1 MRFFAAILVPLFI
14 AAPAHADPARDALAE
29 VAKCVDIADSAER
42 LKCFDRAAALAKTA
56 LAPPSRPTGE
66 TRSFLDWFGFSKPP
80 APPKTAEEFG
90 KPAPP
95 PDADGITSVTSS
107 VLEFARTS
115 RGLSVFILENGQ
127 IWRQLEGDTSVVRDP
142 APGAPMKVTI
152 ENGFLGSYNLTI
164 EGRHGLIKVTRLK

>member
-1 MRFFAAILVPLFI
+1 MRFFPAVLVLLSM
-14 AAPAHADPARDALAE
+14 ATLAHADPARDALAE
-29 VAKCVDIADSAER
+29 VAKCADIADSSDR
-42 LKCFDRAAALAKTA
+42 LKCFDKAAALAKTA
-56 LAPPSRPTGE
+56 LAPSSQPAAEKRG
-66 TRSFLDWFGFSKPP
+66 FLDWFGFSKPP
-80 APPKTAEEFG
+80 APKTTEDYG

-95 PDADGITSVTSS
+95 DTDGVTSVTSN

-127 IWRQLEGDTSVVRDP
+127 IWRQSEGDTSIVRDP
-142 APGAPMKVTI
+142 TPGAQMKVTI